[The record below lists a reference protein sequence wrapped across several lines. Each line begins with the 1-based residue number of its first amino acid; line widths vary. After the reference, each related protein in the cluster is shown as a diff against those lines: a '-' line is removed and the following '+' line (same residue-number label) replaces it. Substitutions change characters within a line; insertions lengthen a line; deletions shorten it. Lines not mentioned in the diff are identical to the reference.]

1 MTIIIIAVTI
11 ILYVILLGFTW
22 HNLDILENSKKI
34 IFTIFALLAI
44 VLVTLI
50 IFNISTSGIEY
61 ENYNMIA
68 NVRNMLVAVFT
79 PVNGLIVMP
88 YVANMIGKIK
98 QEDITQPEFKKKT
111 IIIGIIFI
119 LILIFECNYFKD
131 MQMGI
136 LDIINKL

>member
-34 IFTIFALLAI
+34 IFIIFALLAI
-44 VLVTLI
+44 VIVTLI

-119 LILIFECNYFKD
+119 IILIVECNYFKD
-131 MQMGI
+131 TQMGI